1 VEIRLDATCTALAEA
16 LCALLVDVNQVEIR
30 LDATCTLSTEHR
42 ALMAALNR
50 FLAWLP
56 EDKDPDAALRLALE
70 ILEAA
75 DIVPQAVLAQAVE
88 FSWSRSVQ
96 IYKQRL
102 REAGLAGL
110 FDRPIFGRPAVTT
123 QTAVEKAVI
132 RAILEAV
139 IAEHTLP
146 DDAKLAEHVNQA
158 LSAAQV
164 AEAGQVTASM
174 VETVRL
180 RWDI

>member
-1 VEIRLDATCTALAEA
+1 MDIRLDTTCP
-16 LCALLVDVNQVEIR
+16 
-30 LDATCTLSTEHR
+30 LSTEHQ
-42 ALMAALNR
+42 AIVDTLNR

-56 EDKDPDAALRLALE
+56 EDKDPDAARRLALE

-75 DIVPQAVLAQAVE
+75 DIAPQAVLAQAVG
-88 FSWSRSVQ
+88 FSQSRSVRV
-96 IYKQRL
+96 YKQRL
-102 REAGLAGL
+102 REEGLVGL
-110 FDRPIFGRPAVTT
+110 FDHPISGRPAITT

-132 RAILEAV
+132 QAILEAV

-146 DDAKLAEHVNQA
+146 DDATLAGRVNRI

-180 RWDI
+180 RWDIQRPAIVQRLQATPRRPRSWDERG